1 MAKRTIAVRWRE
13 RKHLAGKIEFIE
25 EETNKLGLH
34 RILKGSDGRGLK
46 KVKGRE
52 MQNTTYF

>member
-1 MAKRTIAVRWRE
+1 MAKRTTAVRWRE
-13 RKHLAGKIEFIE
+13 RKHLAGEIEFIE

-34 RILKGSDGRGLK
+34 GILIGSDGRGLK

-52 MQNTTYF
+52 MQKTKYF